1 MWPVKT
7 FRWLPLA
14 ALCLVIGV
22 SLVISGGTVHLYIA
36 VALFAAAVLLLSLAF
51 NHQFVSSAN
60 LPFNEIAADRGA
72 AGLGIFVLEWDRGV
86 LIIDKGAL
94 TCENSVSKSKF

>member
-7 FRWLPLA
+7 FHWLPLA

-36 VALFAAAVLLLSLAF
+36 VALFAAAVL
-51 NHQFVSSAN
+51 FV
-60 LPFNEIAADRGA
+60 IASFQSPKD
-72 AGLGIFVLEWDRGV
+72 
-86 LIIDKGAL
+86 
-94 TCENSVSKSKF
+94 S